1 MPNLV
6 TLIEWK
12 LNPDC
17 PVKDQPLNVLKQVP
31 PAELEDLIRSI
42 PEVEDVAVIGI
53 DDAKAGELPRAYIVR
68 KAGAKTRYRMSSHF
82 DSNSLTQM
90 KTRIELLWIQLQIW
104 SRIGSK

>member
-6 TLIEWK
+6 TLIELIELK

-17 PVKDQPLNVLKQVP
+17 PVEDQPLNILKQVP

-68 KAGAKTRYRMSSHF
+68 KAGAKTRHRMSSHF

-90 KTRIELLWIQLQIW
+90 KPRIELL
-104 SRIGSK
+104 